1 MDDLFMV
8 LGSFALFIG
17 LPVSVVWFIVRKIK
31 RYSTKRQAILIVASI
46 VVSFVFL
53 GIGTEL
59 YSKTDE

>member
-31 RYSTKRQAILIVASI
+31 RYQQNGRQFNS
-46 VVSFVFL
+46 SQ
-53 GIGTEL
+53 
-59 YSKTDE
+59 YSCIICFFRNWDRTL